1 MLQFSVVLV
10 EPENPHNVGFVARAM
25 CANALTYLRIV
36 HSSRDTVSA
45 ASYRTAHASKG
56 ILDQAKVVS
65 HLKEAVADAHYTIA
79 FSRRIFE
86 SVIPVISLPKIES
99 ILPNDGKVALIFG
112 RESKGL
118 LLEEVN
124 QCAHICE
131 IPMPGN
137 RSLNLGQ
144 AVSVVLYELSRLEKL
159 SASTNYQPFSLAN
172 ARLADAAQMEKFISF
187 LESQLTARYKK
198 KRWFQSSVRTLLQR
212 LHPTVNE
219 LNGLFGISRSL
230 SKSSVRKDKENN
242 PI

>member
-1 MLQFSVVLV
+1 MPQFVIVLV

-25 CANALTYLRIV
+25 CANALTDLRIV
-36 HSSRDTVSA
+36 YNNRDTVLEG
-45 ASYRTAHASKG
+45 SYRTAHASNHV
-56 ILDQAKVVS
+56 LDQAKVV
-65 HLKEAVADAHYTIA
+65 HTLKEAVADVHYTIA
-79 FSRRIFE
+79 FSRRVFE
-86 SVIPVISLPKIES
+86 SIIPVISLPKVES
-99 ILPNDGKVALIFG
+99 ILPKDGKVALIFG

-144 AVSVVLYELSRLEKL
+144 AVSVVLYELARIEKL
-159 SASTNYQPFSLAN
+159 SPSETYEPFSLAD
-172 ARLADAAQMEKFISF
+172 ATFADAAQMEKFISF
-187 LESQLTARYKK
+187 LESQLTDRYKNQH
-198 KRWFQSSVRTLLQR
+198 WFQSSVRTLLQR

-230 SKSSVRKDKENN
+230 SKSSARKGHKNN
-242 PI
+242 PL